1 MSELDLLNLAH
12 ASSDSI
18 ASAFGQVITITF
30 AMVVGIFYFL
40 NEAKFGLKILS
51 YAVYSIGMFL
61 YFGMMIG
68 HGNAITAIVTAME
81 AIPPAKLSVP
91 TAMFLAFRDNW
102 VTTVISILLN
112 AGFWVL
118 WLSVGYLLFFWR
130 KSDHVKAAS

>member
-18 ASAFGQVITITF
+18 ASEFGQIISITF

-40 NEAKFGLKILS
+40 NEAKLGLKIMS

-61 YFGMMIG
+61 FLGMMIG
-68 HGNAITAIVTAME
+68 HSNALVAVITALE

-91 TAMFLAFRDNW
+91 GAMFLAFRHNW
-102 VTTVISILLN
+102 VTMVVDILIN

-130 KSDHVKAAS
+130 KSDHVKTAS